1 MCGRYELTTS
11 FENLP
16 AILKKDLPK
25 GLEKKYAQQELIR
38 PTDPV
43 LVLKNE
49 GKITTSLMLWGF
61 ISEWAKDPFD
71 PSRPKPFNAKAETV
85 GEKKLFRG
93 SWRHK
98 RCVLPASGFFEKG
111 HRISRKDS
119 QPFWL
124 AGIWNRWMSPEGSEL
139 ETCCVLTTEPNELV
153 RPLHSRMPVII
164 PNELEEDWI
173 SPVKNGSELKAL
185 EPMLIG
191 WSPDEWLAKPINK
204 SYTSQ
209 MSLFSEP

>member
-1 MCGRYELTTS
+1 MCTRYELTTD
-11 FENLP
+11 FEKLPSVLKKNLP
-16 AILKKDLPK
+16 QGFEDN
-25 GLEKKYAQQELIR
+25 YSHQELIR

-49 GKITTSLMLWGF
+49 GKTSTSLMLWGF
-61 ISEWAKDPFD
+61 ISEWVKDPFD
-71 PSRPKPFNAKAETV
+71 PSRPKPFNARAETV

-98 RCVLPASGFFEKG
+98 RCLLPASGFFEKG

-124 AGIWNRWMSPEGSEL
+124 AGIWNRWMNSEGSEL

-153 RPLHSRMPVII
+153 RPFHNRMPVII
-164 PNELEEDWI
+164 SNELAEEWI
-173 SPVKNGSELKAL
+173 APVKDGPELKAL
-185 EPMLIG
+185 ESLLGG
-191 WSPDEWLAKPINK
+191 WSPDEWIAEPINK
-204 SYTSQ
+204 LTPSQ
-209 MSLFSEP
+209 IRLF

>member
-1 MCGRYELTTS
+1 
-11 FENLP
+11 
-16 AILKKDLPK
+16 
-25 GLEKKYAQQELIR
+25 
-38 PTDPV
+38 
-43 LVLKNE
+43 
-49 GKITTSLMLWGF
+49 MLWGF

-153 RPLHSRMPVII
+153 RPFHSRMPVII
-164 PNELEEDWI
+164 PNKLEEDWI
-173 SPVKNGSELKAL
+173 SPVKNVSELKAL

-191 WSPDEWLAKPINK
+191 WNPDEWIAEPINK
-204 SYTSQ
+204 PPLSQ
-209 MSLFSEP
+209 MSLF

>member
-1 MCGRYELTTS
+1 MCGRYELKTS
-11 FENLP
+11 FKNLP
-16 AILKKDLPK
+16 PILKNDLPK
-25 GLEKKYAQQELIR
+25 GFEKKYAQQELIR

-49 GKITTSLMLWGF
+49 GRTTTSLMLWGF

-71 PSRPKPFNAKAETV
+71 ASRPKPFNARAETV
-85 GEKKLFRG
+85 GEKKLFKG

-111 HRISRKDS
+111 HRIRKKDS

-139 ETCCVLTTEPNELV
+139 ETCCVLTTEPNELI
-153 RPLHSRMPVII
+153 RPLHNRMPVII
-164 PNELEEDWI
+164 PNGLEEDWI
-173 SPVKNGSELKAL
+173 APVKNLAELKAL
-185 EPMLIG
+185 EPMLYG
-191 WSPDEWLAKPINK
+191 LPSNEWIIEPIIKPNSFQI
-204 SYTSQ
+204 
-209 MSLFSEP
+209 SLF

>member
-16 AILKKDLPK
+16 AILKKDLPI
-25 GLEKKYAQQELIR
+25 GLEKNYAQQELIR

-93 SWRHK
+93 SWLNNSCTIFTK
-98 RCVLPASGFFEKG
+98 IYS
-111 HRISRKDS
+111 
-119 QPFWL
+119 
-124 AGIWNRWMSPEGSEL
+124 
-139 ETCCVLTTEPNELV
+139 
-153 RPLHSRMPVII
+153 
-164 PNELEEDWI
+164 
-173 SPVKNGSELKAL
+173 
-185 EPMLIG
+185 
-191 WSPDEWLAKPINK
+191 
-204 SYTSQ
+204 
-209 MSLFSEP
+209 

>member
-1 MCGRYELTTS
+1 MCGKYELTTS

-71 PSRPKPFNAKAETV
+71 PSRPKPFSVWPDKAN
-85 GEKKLFRG
+85 
-93 SWRHK
+93 
-98 RCVLPASGFFEKG
+98 
-111 HRISRKDS
+111 RK
-119 QPFWL
+119 
-124 AGIWNRWMSPEGSEL
+124 
-139 ETCCVLTTEPNELV
+139 
-153 RPLHSRMPVII
+153 
-164 PNELEEDWI
+164 
-173 SPVKNGSELKAL
+173 
-185 EPMLIG
+185 
-191 WSPDEWLAKPINK
+191 INNI
-204 SYTSQ
+204 Y
-209 MSLFSEP
+209 

>member
-1 MCGRYELTTS
+1 MCGRYELTTE
-11 FENLP
+11 FKNLP
-16 AILKKDLPK
+16 SVLKKDLPK
-25 GLEKKYAQQELIR
+25 GFEENYAQQELIR

-49 GKITTSLMLWGF
+49 GKTSTSLMLWGF

-71 PSRPKPFNAKAETV
+71 PSRPKPFNARAETV

-124 AGIWNRWMSPEGSEL
+124 AGIWNRWMNSEGSEL

-153 RPLHSRMPVII
+153 RPLHNRMPVII
-164 PNELEEDWI
+164 PDGLEEDWMA
-173 SPVKNGSELKAL
+173 SVKDGPELKAL
-185 EPMLIG
+185 EPILSG
-191 WSPDEWLAKPINK
+191 WSPEEWMAKPIN
-204 SYTSQ
+204 TTPTPQ
-209 MSLFSEP
+209 MSLF